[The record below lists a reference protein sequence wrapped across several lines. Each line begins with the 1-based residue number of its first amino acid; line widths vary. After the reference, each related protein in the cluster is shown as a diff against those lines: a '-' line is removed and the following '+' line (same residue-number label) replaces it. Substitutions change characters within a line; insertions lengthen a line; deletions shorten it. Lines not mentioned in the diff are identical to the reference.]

1 MKKTLLLTILFCF
14 AVASFSFAQGK
25 IAVVDIQL
33 IMQQSK
39 AGVKA
44 AGELEALQKSAMSKV
59 QAKKSEV
66 DKLAADINKQKASL
80 SPSALQNKNIKI
92 NKKSVEL
99 ERLQNDLNADFQN
112 EYAKKLDGILRELE
126 PVINDYASEKGL
138 DVVFI
143 KQPGIMAYANQ
154 NIDITKDVIS
164 RYDIKWSKKGT
175 K

>member
-59 QAKKSEV
+59 QAKK
-66 DKLAADINKQKASL
+66 KLL
-80 SPSALQNKNIKI
+80 YHLQHFKIKI
-92 NKKSVEL
+92 
-99 ERLQNDLNADFQN
+99 
-112 EYAKKLDGILRELE
+112 
-126 PVINDYASEKGL
+126 
-138 DVVFI
+138 
-143 KQPGIMAYANQ
+143 
-154 NIDITKDVIS
+154 
-164 RYDIKWSKKGT
+164 
-175 K
+175 